1 MELGYEYWNVL
12 YEYIKEKEELNG
24 EIKHDARIIKHA
36 QFLWKNASKKYIN
49 KLDKKDLM
57 DLWCDIDN
65 LSKNQS
71 YETLYKE
78 FVEYLYYASDRM
90 NLNRWSYLQLCIGK
104 AADLIYAK
112 YCDIYKYA
120 PWSETICDGYV
131 YNSDYTSWKTN
142 LELLCEK
149 EWKNLIKKEN
159 KNQK

>member
-12 YEYIKEKEELNG
+12 YEHLKEKEELNG
-24 EIKHDARIIKHA
+24 EIKHDARIIKHT
-36 QFLWKNASKKYIN
+36 QFLWKSASKKYIN

-90 NLNRWSYLQLCIGK
+90 NLNRWAYLQLCIGK
-104 AADLIYAK
+104 ATDLIYSK

-120 PWSETICDGYV
+120 SWSETICDGYA
-131 YNSDYTSWKTN
+131 YNRDYTSWKTN

>member
-1 MELGYEYWNVL
+1 
-12 YEYIKEKEELNG
+12 
-24 EIKHDARIIKHA
+24 
-36 QFLWKNASKKYIN
+36 
-49 KLDKKDLM
+49 
-57 DLWCDIDN
+57 
-65 LSKNQS
+65 
-71 YETLYKE
+71 
-78 FVEYLYYASDRM
+78 M

-104 AADLIYAK
+104 AADLIYSK

-120 PWSETICDGYV
+120 PWSETICDSYV